1 MSKFQKNKVS
11 IFSRG
16 DNTFL
21 RDADIYEISNKDLV
35 VNMIN
40 QFKPDAYNDGPL
52 VRKQSHIQTS
62 LSVR

>member
-1 MSKFQKNKVS
+1 M
-11 IFSRG
+11 
-16 DNTFL
+16 FL

-52 VRKQSHIQTS
+52 VRKQCHIQTS